1 MQEDIIEA
9 IEEPSFDMDGAVE
22 SLGNDLFGKES
33 EEVIEEEEVEVEVEA
48 KASETDEE
56 EPKEPVETKKAP
68 PQSWKK
74 EMHSF
79 YEGLDPV
86 VQDYIQQREEQMREG
101 LEKDRGDANLG
112 KVMRDI
118 TSPYDNMFKDRGIE
132 APQAVQ
138 YLLQAHYNLTNG
150 TPEQKIQ
157 LLNQLAQS
165 YGVGQ
170 QSKSENPE
178 INGLTQR
185 LAEIEQNLNASQQRV
200 LQAEQARI
208 ESDVNAFADDH
219 PLFDDLTEDIAKL
232 IQVGYGLEEA
242 YEKAVWSNPVTRQK
256 EIDRVNED
264 KAKEAEKQAKKET
277 EAAKTAKSVNVKS
290 RNTRKAPT
298 APLGKMEDTIRETLR
313 EINSRN

>member
-1 MQEDIIEA
+1 MSEEA
-9 IEEPSFDMDGAVE
+9 IVEESSFDMDGAVE
-22 SLGNDLFGKES
+22 SLGNDLFGTEP
-33 EEVIEEEEVEVEVEA
+33 EEVIEDDFDEEPEEAIAEEEPEEVEKEVV
-48 KASETDEE
+48 S
-56 EPKEPVETKKAP
+56 KKTA

-86 VQDYIQQREEQMREG
+86 VQDYIIQREEQMREG

-118 TSPYDNMFKDRGIE
+118 TAPYDNMFKDRGIE

-138 YLLQAHYNLTNG
+138 YLLQAHYSLTNG
-150 TPEQKIQ
+150 TPAQKIQ

-170 QSKSENPE
+170 QQQSENPE

-185 LAEIEQNLNASQQRV
+185 LAEIEQNLKASQQRV
-200 LQAEQARI
+200 LQAEQTRI
-208 ESDVNAFADDH
+208 ESEVSSFADDH

-242 YEKAVWSNPVTRQK
+242 YDKAVWSNPVTRQK
-256 EIDRVNED
+256 ELDRINGE
-264 KAKEAEKQAKKET
+264 KAKEVQKQVKKET
-277 EAAKTAKSVNVKS
+277 ETAKNAKSVNVKS
-290 RNTRKAPT
+290 RNTKKAPT
-298 APLGKMEDTIRETLR
+298 APAGTMEDTMREVMR